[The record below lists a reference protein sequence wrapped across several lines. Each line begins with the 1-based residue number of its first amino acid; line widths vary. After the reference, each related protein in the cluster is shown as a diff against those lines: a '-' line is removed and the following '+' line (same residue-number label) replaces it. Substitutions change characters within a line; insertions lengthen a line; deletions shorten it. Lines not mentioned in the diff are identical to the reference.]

1 MEDPKVSK
9 LDTSLDGPTAKPQD
23 MAIKFTATFT
33 MDASKG
39 KDNKPVT
46 IGPFATFE
54 ALTSA
59 AKQQGAFCAP
69 EPNFDKAGEVRC
81 GDKNGLPCG
90 FWNKN

>member
-9 LDTSLDGPTAKPQD
+9 LDTSLDGPTAQPQD
-23 MAIKFTATFT
+23 MDVKFTATFT
-33 MDASKG
+33 LAA
-39 KDNKPVT
+39 KPTT

-54 ALTSA
+54 ALASA

-69 EPNFDKAGEVRC
+69 EPNFNQAGEVRR
-81 GDKNGLPCG
+81 GDKSGLPIG